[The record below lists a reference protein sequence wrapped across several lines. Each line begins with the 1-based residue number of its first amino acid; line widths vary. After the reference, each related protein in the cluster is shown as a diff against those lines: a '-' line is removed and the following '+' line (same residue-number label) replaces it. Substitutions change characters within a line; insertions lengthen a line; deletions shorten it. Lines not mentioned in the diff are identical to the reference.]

1 MASRSCLFGREELH
15 GLFGIGAGGELVG
28 FELLLQ
34 RGDAALFQR
43 DDLFA
48 GADRAV
54 AGERLLVLVV
64 LEVGVALF
72 ERDGVEFLD
81 VFEKLDVGLHGREG
95 GQRLVG
101 LLVLAVEQDELHRA
115 ARGGG
120 GLDAAGDKFFER
132 ADGLGIVVGLLV
144 GKTFEQN
151 ACSRKAGTFSI
162 AAKPLRRCR
171 SPWRKSSPAPGK
183 TWPR

>member
-1 MASRSCLFGREELH
+1 MRP
-15 GLFGIGAGGELVG
+15 
-28 FELLLQ
+28 
-34 RGDAALFQR
+34 LFQR
-43 DDLFA
+43 DDLLA

-81 VFEKLDVGLHGREG
+81 VFEEFDVGLHVREH

-101 LLVLAVEQDELHRA
+101 LPVLAVKQDELHRA

-120 GLDAAGDKFFER
+120 GLG
-132 ADGLGIVVGLLV
+132 
-144 GKTFEQN
+144 
-151 ACSRKAGTFSI
+151 
-162 AAKPLRRCR
+162 CR
-171 SPWRKSSPAPGK
+171 
-183 TWPR
+183 PR